1 MARHHWQRALRAAQ
15 LSEFEGHASLAGVVL
30 IVAAA
35 AAAFF
40 AMETGAM
47 PRAIGLAGLVA
58 IALAGAS
65 RGARLYRAGVRA
77 SLPTSLGRL
86 DVPVRPARTF
96 GVAAVAVAF
105 VLPLAVAVAA
115 LVLFEAAWLL
125 LAGVVLL
132 GCGAMAVTWAREA
145 GSERPYFMTS
155 ASASEC
161 AGRLCMR
168 ADMPVPEVVVE
179 HAVVAN
185 AWTAK
190 GRIHL
195 TSPLLDLLDEREL
208 EAVLAHEVAHLARRD
223 AAVMEICSAPSR
235 LLLTFAAFLTPRLA
249 RWTRGLLRWGPSGL
263 VVAIWILALLA
274 VPPAFVVGWVS
285 RFSVLGLSRAR
296 ELSADAAAAAL
307 TGRPSALA
315 SALLKLEHQREW
327 APCADLRELEPQAVL
342 CIVAT
347 RSSRLG
353 RLFSTHPPTA
363 RRVQRLRALESRL
376 QARGQL
382 TASSSAA

>member
-1 MARHHWQRALRAAQ
+1 MGRYHWQRALRAAQ
-15 LSEFEGHASLAGVVL
+15 LSEFEGHTALAGVVL
-30 IVAAA
+30 VVAAA
-35 AAAFF
+35 VAGFF

-47 PRAIGLAGLVA
+47 PRAIGLTGLVA
-58 IALAGAS
+58 IALSAAS
-65 RGARLYRAGVRA
+65 RGTRLYRAGVRA

-86 DVPVRPARTF
+86 HVPVRPARAF
-96 GVAAVAVAF
+96 CVAAVGVAV
-105 VLPLAVAVAA
+105 VLPLAVAVAV
-115 LVLFEAAWLL
+115 LVLVQSAWLL

-132 GCGAMAVTWAREA
+132 GCGAMIVTRAREA

-161 AGRLCMR
+161 VGRLCMR

-235 LLLTFAAFLTPRLA
+235 LLLTFAGFLAPRLA
-249 RWTRGLLRWGPSGL
+249 RWTRGLVRWGPSVL
-263 VVAIWILALLA
+263 AAAILILAVLA
-274 VPPAFVVGWVS
+274 IPPAFVVGWIS

-296 ELSADAAAAAL
+296 ELSADAAAVAL

-327 APCADLRELEPQAVL
+327 APRADLRELEPQAVL
-342 CIVAT
+342 CIVGL
-347 RSSRLG
+347 RPSRLG

-376 QARGQL
+376 QARPCA
-382 TASSSAA
+382 TTPA